1 MSRLSILQQLQI
13 NRSAAPMDASYLLPT
28 DPG

>member
-1 MSRLSILQQLQI
+1 MSLLSILLLLQI
-13 NRSAAPMDASYLLPT
+13 NRSAASMDASYLLPT